1 MLFDTIGKTMSFHL
15 EKPWGDLRVVTDSI
29 HGIATYQLTLG
40 TDEPEKETP
49 SSQFLLG
56 LLIGLMV
63 VALVVGIGFWFKRRR
78 VKPLSNTSSNDQDP
92 SSRELFRQSD
102 AYKALKEKGYFS
114 VNKNLALEMVKGQE
128 INALCDAVTAA
139 YPSFSEWLHRKE
151 CSEKEIQ
158 FCCLVKSGLSTFEL
172 AEIYCVSESAIF
184 KRKQKM
190 KERLGLKA
198 DSQTLDGILQ
208 TL

>member
-1 MLFDTIGKTMSFHL
+1 MFDTIGKTMSFHL
-15 EKPWGDLRVVTDSI
+15 EKPWGDLRVATDSI
-29 HGIATYQLTLG
+29 NGTATYQLALG
-40 TDEPEKETP
+40 SDEQEKEVP
-49 SSQFLLG
+49 SPQFFLG

-63 VALVVGIGFWFKRRR
+63 VALAVGMVLGLRRRR
-78 VKPLSNTSSNDQDP
+78 VKPLSNTSSNNQDP
-92 SSRELFRQSD
+92 SSKELFRKSD

-114 VNKNLALEMVKGQE
+114 VNKNPALEIVKEQE
-128 INALCDAVTAA
+128 INSLCDAVTAA

-172 AEIYCVSESAIF
+172 AEINCVSESAIF

-198 DSQTLDGILQ
+198 DSRTLDVILQ